1 MNAKTAAVV
10 VIVAAAMAITLGAQ
24 GRGGRG
30 GGAGEVGVPTEQQWS
45 GNAEAQQRVAA
56 AMKIAGSDLQPQ
68 AKMFCTATGPLRMA
82 VARQRAGLPPMPNVV
97 VEPTR
102 VFDNMWWIGM
112 TSQNVWAITTSA
124 GIILLDTMNS
134 TDEARDVIV
143 AGMKKVGLD
152 PAQIKYIVVGH
163 GHPGQS
169 DHTGGALY
177 LQKTYG
183 AKVVMSPIDAK
194 LVLPAQ
200 RPDRPLATPD
210 IDAVHGQKLTLGDT
224 TITLVHTPGH
234 TPGTMGTIV
243 PVKLRGTPH
252 AVIVLAA
259 TQMPTRESLVQFEQV
274 FNGFAKPARVEASLN
289 MHANGVQE
297 DLTFL
302 EMIRKNPNAPHPYLY
317 GPERFSRWMD
327 IMLEC
332 GRARLA
338 ALGMSVAPQTGSA
351 RSVVSEAQFEAWQTE
366 LANWGRWGTDD
377 ELGTLNLITPAKRR
391 AAMALVKESV
401 PVSLS
406 ANVFT
411 EKASDVPCPAEW
423 AMTSA
428 TQTGATD
435 RVAFPCIHG
444 AASTHIDSL
453 AHTFF
458 RGKMWNG
465 YDTSTLVTTAG
476 GAQKNSVMPMKG
488 GIVTRGVLYDIA
500 RLKGV
505 PYLAPGDRIFVE
517 DLEAWEKKTGV
528 RVGPGDALVLRWGRY
543 GRRAKLGPDDGA
555 AGLDNSVLP
564 WLKQRD
570 IALLVWETAGYS
582 PQPAGDLPRNAV
594 HNFVQAI
601 LGIHVL
607 DRADLEALGDA
618 AAARKRWEFMLTV
631 NPLALPNATGSPVNP
646 IAMF

>member
-1 MNAKTAAVV
+1 
-10 VIVAAAMAITLGAQ
+10 
-24 GRGGRG
+24 
-30 GGAGEVGVPTEQQWS
+30 
-45 GNAEAQQRVAA
+45 
-56 AMKIAGSDLQPQ
+56 
-68 AKMFCTATGPLRMA
+68 
-82 VARQRAGLPPMPNVV
+82 
-97 VEPTR
+97 
-102 VFDNMWWIGM
+102 
-112 TSQNVWAITTSA
+112 
-124 GIILLDTMNS
+124 
-134 TDEARDVIV
+134 
-143 AGMKKVGLD
+143 
-152 PAQIKYIVVGH
+152 
-163 GHPGQS
+163 
-169 DHTGGALY
+169 
-177 LQKTYG
+177 
-183 AKVVMSPIDAK
+183 
-194 LVLPAQ
+194 
-200 RPDRPLATPD
+200 
-210 IDAVHGQKLTLGDT
+210 
-224 TITLVHTPGH
+224 
-234 TPGTMGTIV
+234 
-243 PVKLRGTPH
+243 
-252 AVIVLAA
+252 
-259 TQMPTRESLVQFEQV
+259 
-274 FNGFAKPARVEASLN
+274 
-289 MHANGVQE
+289 

-302 EMIRKNPNAPHPYLY
+302 EMIRKNPSAPSPYLY

-338 ALGMSVAPQTGSA
+338 ALGIDVPSQSSSSSA
-351 RSVVSEAQFEAWQTE
+351 SRPLVSEAQYEAWQTE
-366 LANWGRWGTDD
+366 LSNWGRWGKED

-391 AAMALVKESV
+391 AAMALVKEAV

-476 GAQKNSVMPMKG
+476 GARKNSVMPMKG

-517 DLEAWEKKTGV
+517 DLEAWEKKAGV
-528 RVGPGDALVLRWGRY
+528 KVGPGDALVLRWGRY
-543 GRRAKLGPDDGA
+543 GRRATLGPDDGA

-570 IALLVWETAGYS
+570 IALLIWETAGYA
-582 PQPAGDLPRNAV
+582 PQAAGDLPRNAV

-607 DRADLEALGDA
+607 DRSDLEALSEA
-618 AAARKRWEFMLTV
+618 AASRKRWEFLLTI